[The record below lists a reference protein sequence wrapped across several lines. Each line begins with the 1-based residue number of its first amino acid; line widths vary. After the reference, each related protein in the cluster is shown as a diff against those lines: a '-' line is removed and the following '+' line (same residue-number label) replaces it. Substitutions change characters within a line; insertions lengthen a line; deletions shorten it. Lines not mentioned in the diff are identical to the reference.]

1 LLLEQQNEILQIGTR
16 SPGADTSLSNTTTKE
31 NFVIAEV
38 GCGVG
43 NSILPM
49 IEQIYRHNGET
60 NRKGQFHFI
69 ATDFSPVAL
78 NILREDRRYIKAP
91 ACGVKVDTAVW
102 DITLTNSIPTCVNG
116 AVDIT
121 LVKC

>member
-1 LLLEQQNEILQIGTR
+1 
-16 SPGADTSLSNTTTKE
+16 
-31 NFVIAEV
+31 
-38 GCGVG
+38 
-43 NSILPM
+43 M

-60 NRKGQFHFI
+60 NRNGQFHLI

-91 ACGVKVDTAVW
+91 AYDVKVDTAVW